1 MLQTQSIFFYHY
13 LVNQVKLKTA
23 IYFSKKN
30 LETWAFK
37 DVLKLLSRPHQNIMK
52 NQNGYGL
59 IKTMSSP
66 NVCSDP
72 CYGMAQPEENNPDL
86 LTTVVCLFV
95 YFYYSTVLAM

>member
-1 MLQTQSIFFYHY
+1 
-13 LVNQVKLKTA
+13 
-23 IYFSKKN
+23 
-30 LETWAFK
+30 
-37 DVLKLLSRPHQNIMK
+37 MK